1 VFVKSPEGGALLHH
15 PATVPAA
22 VRVFDS
28 PPIPSAGDA
37 CQDSCALSAAPRLKP
52 RHLSRAQSWHL
63 QPTYLLVVRNQ
74 TRLCGGHQIRLT
86 IKVKSLSWLGMSEES
101 MVLEYSPIRVVVDV
115 LGD

>member
-1 VFVKSPEGGALLHH
+1 
-15 PATVPAA
+15 
-22 VRVFDS
+22 
-28 PPIPSAGDA
+28 
-37 CQDSCALSAAPRLKP
+37 
-52 RHLSRAQSWHL
+52 
-63 QPTYLLVVRNQ
+63 VRNQ